1 MGDLTANFSLDEFL
15 VSETAARH
23 RINNTPTPPALQRIK
38 DVTAPGMQIVRDVVG
53 RAIVMTNA
61 YRNPQVNKIVGGV
74 PTSAH
79 PKGYATD
86 SRAAGL
92 SAFSYA
98 CIVRDAM
105 KPGGRLH
112 GKVDQLILESGR
124 SIVHISFDPKAR
136 GQVLTQ
142 KGGPGTPCAQGL
154 IA

>member
-23 RINNTPTPPALQRIK
+23 GIKNTPTPDALHRIK
-38 DVTAPGMQIVRDVVG
+38 TITAPGMQIVRQVVG

-61 YRNPQVNKIVGGV
+61 YRNPQINKMVGGV

-92 SAFSYA
+92 TAHAYA
-98 CIVRDAM
+98 CLVRDAM
-105 KPGGRLH
+105 KPGGPLH

-142 KGGPGTPCAQGL
+142 KGGPGTKCLAG
-154 IA
+154 IVA

>member
-15 VSETAARH
+15 VSETADRH
-23 RINNTPTPPALQRIK
+23 GIKNTPTAAALARIK
-38 DVTAPGMQIVRDVVG
+38 AVTAPGMQIIRDLVG

-61 YRNPQVNKIVGGV
+61 YRNPQVNALVGGV

-92 SAFSYA
+92 SAFGYA
-98 CIVRDAM
+98 SLIRDAM
-105 KPGGRLH
+105 RPSGPLH
-112 GKVDQLILESGR
+112 GKIDQLILESSR
-124 SIVHISFDPKAR
+124 NIVHVSFDPKAR

-142 KGGPGTPCAQGL
+142 KAGPGTPSLNGL
-154 IA
+154 VV